1 MGKGVLI
8 MLESTRESLKAI
20 DAQIHNDFISGE
32 EMKKAFEYEK
42 QKERWNQ
49 ESKKA
54 EAKKKAELEKY
65 RRGNFTEEE
74 KAAQA
79 NGFRKMLDG
88 INQQLN
94 RNITRE
100 SKFWDDFNK
109 HEAAKKEH
117 EEIERLLEIAE
128 DRNDYLKAKLEDA
141 QARDNKTLIEHYNS
155 EISRNDKALE
165 LYSSKYKETKEAL
178 EG

>member
-1 MGKGVLI
+1 
-8 MLESTRESLKAI
+8 MLKSTRESLKAI
-20 DAQIHNDFISGE
+20 DAQIHNNFISGE
-32 EMKKAFEYEK
+32 EMKKALEYGK
-42 QKERWNQ
+42 KIERWNQ
-49 ESKKA
+49 ETKRA

-74 KAAQA
+74 KAALE

-117 EEIERLLEIAE
+117 ENVERLLEIAE

-155 EISRNDKALE
+155 EMSRNDKDLE
-165 LYSSKYKETKEAL
+165 LYRSKYEETKAAI